1 MVMMTVL
8 KSIFFIEVDDNLVR
22 IFHEIHTKLEKE
34 DCLAS
39 KQANL

>member
-1 MVMMTVL
+1 MAMMTVL
-8 KSIFFIEVDDNLVR
+8 KSIFIEVDDDLVR